1 MVSMEYKYMYQR
13 SFSTCFHVPPH
24 LEISSQHTHTHTVF
38 AMAIIGVAGGSGGI
52 GRTIAEAIQARG
64 KHEVKL
70 LARKVTISLSISPFG
85 SIRPEL
91 RDNTELTRQA
101 QPVTREGNRSF
112 HYPRGL
118 F

>member
-1 MVSMEYKYMYQR
+1 
-13 SFSTCFHVPPH
+13 
-24 LEISSQHTHTHTVF
+24 
-38 AMAIIGVAGGSGGI
+38 MAIIGVAGGSGGI

-70 LARKVTISLSISPFG
+70 LARKVTISLFISLLG
-85 SIRPEL
+85 L
-91 RDNTELTRQA
+91 GDNTELTRQA
-101 QPVTREGNRSF
+101 QSVTREGNRSF